1 MGVEIQENAPLAPY
15 TTFAIGGPAACFAQ
29 AQSLEDIQEAYAI
42 AQKRGLPVVVLG
54 GGSNIVVPDEGIG
67 ALIVRIA
74 NQGLVREGTTVRCAA
89 GEVLLDLVRYAAG
102 QGLGGLESLAG
113 IPGTVGGAV
122 RGNAGA
128 FGTEVKDLLVSATVL
143 DTNSG
148 EVKVFT
154 NSGCDFAYRTSYFK
168 KHPELVILE
177 AVFALTPADLT
188 ESDKKILHTLAERTK
203 RHIQDIKSAGSFFK
217 NPVVARE
224 LQEIFE
230 KEKNTQSKEG
240 RVPAGWLM
248 DRAGLR
254 GARVGDAV
262 ASPHH
267 TNYFLNA
274 GAATAAQVRDLAAMA
289 KEKVLKEFGVQLEEE
304 AVVL

>member
-1 MGVEIQENAPLAPY
+1 MVDIRPQVALAPL
-15 TTFAIGGPAACFAQ
+15 TTFSIGGPAAYFAE
-29 AQSLEDIQEAYAI
+29 AQNVGDIKEAYAF
-42 AQKRGLPVVVLG
+42 AKEKNLPVVVLG
-54 GGSNIVVPDEGIG
+54 GGSNIVVPDEGLE
-67 ALIVRIA
+67 AVVLKIA
-74 NQGLVREGTTVRCAA
+74 NRAMDCVGTTVRVAA

-113 IPGTVGGAV
+113 IPGTLGGAV

-128 FGTEVKDLLVSATVL
+128 FNAEIKDVLISATVFDIFL
-143 DTNSG
+143 QETR
-148 EVKVFT
+148 VFS
-154 NSGCDFAYRTSYFK
+154 NAECEFAYRTSYFK
-168 KHPELVILE
+168 THPGLIVLE
-177 AVFALTPADLT
+177 AEFALVPSEPL
-188 ESDKKILHTLAERTK
+188 ESDKKIMHTLSERHK

-224 LQEIFE
+224 LQEVFE
-230 KEKNTQSKEG
+230 KEKGTESKEG

-248 DRAGLR
+248 DKAGLR

-262 ASPHH
+262 ASEHH

-274 GAATAAQVRDLAAMA
+274 GSATAREVKELASLA
-289 KEKVLKEFGVQLEEE
+289 KEKVFKEFGVSLEEE